1 MAQLLG
7 GFVPGRQ
14 SLSLSGNLEKGDVK
28 VGLSY
33 VNQLGDEMDN
43 LAFDKDY
50 VSANVSY
57 AF

>member
-1 MAQLLG
+1 
-7 GFVPGRQ
+7 
-14 SLSLSGNLEKGDVK
+14 LSGNFEKGDVK

-43 LAFDKDY
+43 LAFDRDY